1 MRMQHHIES
10 TLTDALTPLFLSVEN
25 ESHLHSSSTPDSES
39 HFKVTVVSDVFA
51 GERLIAR
58 HRRINALLADALQ
71 SSVHAL
77 ALHTFTPEEW
87 LARSA
92 QIPDSTKCAGH

>member
-1 MRMQHHIES
+1 MSMQQHIEL
-10 TLTDALTPLFLSVEN
+10 TLTEALQPDFLAVEN
-25 ESHLHSSSTPDSES
+25 ESYLHRSSSADAES
-39 HFKVTVVSDVFA
+39 HFKVTVVSALFA

-58 HRRINALLADALQ
+58 HRRVNALLAEALQ

-87 LARSA
+87 QARSA
-92 QIPDSTKCAGH
+92 QVPDSTKCAGH